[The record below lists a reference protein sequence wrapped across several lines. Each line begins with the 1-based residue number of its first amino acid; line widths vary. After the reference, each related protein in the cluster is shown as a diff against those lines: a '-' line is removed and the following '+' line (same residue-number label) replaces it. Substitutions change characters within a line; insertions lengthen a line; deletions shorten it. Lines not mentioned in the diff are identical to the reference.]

1 MDFRCRL
8 PCRRRG
14 GGRDRNSAGPPGA
27 DHLRH
32 GCQRH
37 GRTPHGDGRLLG
49 DGCRRQC
56 FRRLVHRD
64 AERRRGPHHARR
76 RRGSHRGRPARRGLL
91 DQSRGAACGD
101 EGRSHVHRSG
111 CRGLYLR
118 CRTRRRGADLRD
130 YGERGR
136 GEALC
141 DDHGLLRRPCGRCGF
156 SLFEHHAAGDG
167 PAARSVVRR
176 SAGALHGR
184 GQILRQRRGPY
195 RLPAVPRHRR
205 RREPEHGSE
214 PQYGSQQHHHRR
226 ERLYELRAEPG
237 RPLRLPPEVRR
248 PGRQRLP
255 ARGAGEDSARRRD
268 PFARKRPDALHAARP
283 EGREHRKGG

>member
-32 GCQRH
+32 GRQRH

-101 EGRSHVHRSG
+101 EGRSHVRRSG

-248 PGRQRLP
+248 PGRQRLGS
-255 ARGAGEDSARRRD
+255 R
-268 PFARKRPDALHAARP
+268 
-283 EGREHRKGG
+283 